1 MKIVESFFLLFVIA
15 RLILKGSGEVCTKEV
30 CEYEFVVRETRSMMY
45 RPDIDHAYLVKVDE
59 DGALKLHATPGG
71 FHR

>member
-1 MKIVESFFLLFVIA
+1 MKILDSFFLLFLIA
-15 RLILKGSGEVCTKEV
+15 RLILTGSGEVCTKQV

-45 RPDIDHAYLVKVDE
+45 RPDMDHAYLVKVNN
-59 DGALKLHATPGG
+59 DGTLKLQATPDG